1 MLDLATIGIAFDT
14 SGLEKGRR
22 ALDDTGKAADRTA
35 DSTEKLGKATDVLSR
50 LYRDLGVAA
59 AAYKVFQYVKDM
71 AMLSARYEELGVV
84 MTVVGRNAG
93 YTAAQMAQYAKET
106 QSMGISMIESRNT
119 VIQLSQAQI
128 NLADAST
135 LARVAQDAA
144 VIGNTNSSDALQR
157 MIYGIKSGQIETL
170 RTLGINVSFEQ
181 SYTKLAASLH
191 VTTAAL
197 SEKQKMQARENAV
210 IEEGI
215 KLVGTYEAAM
225 GTAGKQI
232 RSMERYTEDLK
243 VMQGQVF
250 NEALTI
256 GVMALTEHLKDAN
269 GEISELTKNGQL
281 KEWGRSITTIFAYA
295 VDSAINVFAMLRTV
309 GAATVWLALTAA
321 DAAKGMAN
329 PISHESEQ
337 TYINKAFQSMLK
349 DITKSTG
356 SMVRAMQERRAA
368 MQAELDKEAAMTAN
382 PTDKRLWN
390 SVPRPSASPDT
401 PVKASK
407 DKASEYDRIT
417 ESIQRQNDTVDE
429 ELAHGDK
436 IAASRAFEMKT
447 LDALEKAYADGKIT
461 FKEWSKG
468 YDAMDVVTDKM
479 IALEARAKAFKT
491 AQAAYA
497 AWLETDKEIADAAVA
512 TSKAYEQGSMAVYD
526 YVNGIN
532 EQNNLTK
539 LEISLMGT
547 STEARNIALGQYRIE
562 LELKK
567 QIAAIDANTGF
578 DEAQRIEYRAK
589 ASEAASK
596 AMTGIVEKAGI
607 DYAQG
612 IHDDVKSALAN
623 AFRDTSGN
631 PLQAFGNALGNVI
644 FTRVTNSLA
653 DALATAFLKSAMGT
667 SLAGVFTS
675 LAGVFTGTGD
685 TGGWT
690 DPMTTG
696 NLPADWGVPSAFGN
710 VFGAA
715 NMEHFAAGGAFTNRV
730 VDQPT
735 PFRFARGGGFALG
748 EMGEAGPE
756 AVMPLVRG
764 AGGKLGV
771 QASGGASVTN
781 VTNININASV
791 GDIASKA
798 DVVAGMQA
806 TASAIAS
813 RVKRS
818 QGYGGS
824 IK

>member
-1 MLDLATIGIAFDT
+1 M
-14 SGLEKGRR
+14 
-22 ALDDTGKAADRTA
+22 
-35 DSTEKLGKATDVLSR
+35 
-50 LYRDLGVAA
+50 
-59 AAYKVFQYVKDM
+59 
-71 AMLSARYEELGVV
+71 
-84 MTVVGRNAG
+84 
-93 YTAAQMAQYAKET
+93 
-106 QSMGISMIESRNT
+106 
-119 VIQLSQAQI
+119 
-128 NLADAST
+128 
-135 LARVAQDAA
+135 
-144 VIGNTNSSDALQR
+144 
-157 MIYGIKSGQIETL
+157 
-170 RTLGINVSFEQ
+170 
-181 SYTKLAASLH
+181 
-191 VTTAAL
+191 
-197 SEKQKMQARENAV
+197 
-210 IEEGI
+210 
-215 KLVGTYEAAM
+215 
-225 GTAGKQI
+225 
-232 RSMERYTEDLK
+232 
-243 VMQGQVF
+243 
-250 NEALTI
+250 
-256 GVMALTEHLKDAN
+256 
-269 GEISELTKNGQL
+269 
-281 KEWGRSITTIFAYA
+281 
-295 VDSAINVFAMLRTV
+295 
-309 GAATVWLALTAA
+309 
-321 DAAKGMAN
+321 
-329 PISHESEQ
+329 
-337 TYINKAFQSMLK
+337 
-349 DITKSTG
+349 
-356 SMVRAMQERRAA
+356 
-368 MQAELDKEAAMTAN
+368 
-382 PTDKRLWN
+382 
-390 SVPRPSASPDT
+390 PRPVATPDL
-401 PVKASK
+401 PAKAGK

-417 ESIQRQNDTVDE
+417 ESIHRQNDTVDE

-479 IALEARAKAFKT
+479 IALEDRAKAFKT

-497 AWLETDKEIADAAVA
+497 AWLETDKEITDAAVA
-512 TSKAYEQGSMAVYD
+512 DSKAREQGSLAVYD
-526 YVNGIN
+526 YVRGIN

-596 AMTGIVEKAGI
+596 AMAGIVDKAGV

-667 SLAGVFTS
+667 SLAGAFTS
-675 LAGVFTGTGD
+675 LAGVFTGSTP
-685 TGGWT
+685 GWS